1 MLQWFRFPNNHPER
15 AEKGSNPIFC
25 SSCGAQISDKSAFCP
40 SCGKPV
46 QQQSA
51 QPQFNPNDPQTLL
64 HRSTNAEKIAGNNTA
79 YHQPPIAPQGVP
91 MQRGY
96 IPQNAAQTGQK
107 LKKGRKVALFVVL
120 FLILGAG
127 FTVGG
132 IFIGKALRA
141 SEQA

>member
-1 MLQWFRFPNNHPER
+1 
-15 AEKGSNPIFC
+15 
-25 SSCGAQISDKSAFCP
+25 
-40 SCGKPV
+40 
-46 QQQSA
+46 
-51 QPQFNPNDPQTLL
+51 
-64 HRSTNAEKIAGNNTA
+64 
-79 YHQPPIAPQGVP
+79 